1 MFKELSQSIRDY
13 AKNQSTD
20 PVKRYYN
27 DIADALDDEEFL
39 QTLSNTEVLSQL
51 NYLRNDFNYYISS
64 KGNHQEALNTIYTNY
79 VIYRS
84 ESKQKSIYDVATQAT
99 KAVAG

>member
-13 AKNQSTD
+13 AKNQSTNS
-20 PVKRYYN
+20 VKRYYN
-27 DIADALDDEEFL
+27 DIADALDDKEFL

-51 NYLRNDFNYYISS
+51 NYLQDSFNYSIRENVYQ
-64 KGNHQEALNTIYTNY
+64 NALNATYTNY
-79 VIYRS
+79 AIYRS

>member
-1 MFKELSQSIRDY
+1 MFKELSRLIRDY
-13 AKNQSTD
+13 AENQSTD
-20 PVKRYYN
+20 SVKRYYN

-51 NYLRNDFNYYISS
+51 NYLQDSFNYSIRENVYQ
-64 KGNHQEALNTIYTNY
+64 NALNTTYTNY
-79 VIYRS
+79 AIYRS

>member
-1 MFKELSQSIRDY
+1 MFKELSRLIRDY
-13 AKNQSTD
+13 AENQSTD
-20 PVKRYYN
+20 SVKRYYN

-51 NYLRNDFNYYISS
+51 NYLQDSFNYSIRENVYQ
-64 KGNHQEALNTIYTNY
+64 NALNTTYTNY
-79 VIYRS
+79 AIYRS
-84 ESKQKSIYDVATQAT
+84 ESKQKSIYNVATQAT